1 MDPKN
6 DFLYHLGFDSNSQNL
21 EEMFGDVR
29 VVCMGG
35 SAHRMEI
42 FAHYIM
48 ELLDYKLPVGSKL
61 EDMTIKAHRYSFFK
75 VNIIV

>member
-1 MDPKN
+1 M
-6 DFLYHLGFDSNSQNL
+6 YHLGFDTRIYNM

-35 SAHRMEI
+35 SAHRMEV

-48 ELLDYKLPVGSKL
+48 AILGYKLPVGSKL
-61 EDMTIKAHRYSFFK
+61 EDMTSEAHRYSLYK
-75 VNIIV
+75 V